1 MFSENKKAKSTTSN
15 TNQQNRI
22 AQGTKIVGDLI
33 SEGGF
38 RIEGEI
44 EGNVNTKGKVVIG
57 ASGKVKGTL
66 ICSSAD
72 IEGGFSGTLQVSG
85 LLSLKSTAHV
95 QGDVEVGKLA
105 VEPNATFNATCVMR
119 GTVKE
124 LNGDSGQKQSEKTA

>member
-1 MFSENKKAKSTTSN
+1 MFSESKKTKSTTSN

-22 AQGTKIVGDLI
+22 AQGTKIVGDLV

-44 EGNVNTKGKVVIG
+44 EGNVNTIGKVVIG
-57 ASGKVKGTL
+57 ASGRIKGTL
-66 ICSSAD
+66 ICSNAD
-72 IEGGFSGTLQVSG
+72 IEGKFSGTLQVSG

-105 VEPNATFNATCVMR
+105 VEPNATFNATCIMR

-124 LNGDSGQKQSEKTA
+124 LNGESGQQKSEKTA

>member
-1 MFSENKKAKSTTSN
+1 MFSENKKTKSTASN

-22 AQGTKIVGDLI
+22 AQGTKIVGDLV

-44 EGNVNTKGKVVIG
+44 EGNINTNGKVVIG
-57 ASGKVKGTL
+57 TSGKVNGTL
-66 ICSSAD
+66 ICSNAD
-72 IEGGFSGTLQVSG
+72 IEGKFSGTLKVSG
-85 LLSLKSTAHV
+85 ILSLKSSANV